1 MNIII
6 KLIKLVL
13 ISTTLLVFAACSE
26 ASVKPKNSLSTT
38 NVLTVYKRAQCGC
51 CGKWI
56 AHVRSNGFHT
66 VTQNQNDLSDIKEK
80 FSIDR
85 KLRSCHTSI
94 SEEGFVFEGHIPA
107 KYIRKFLDEKPDGAR
122 GLAVPGMPTGT
133 PGMEYRDMHQ
143 PYKIY
148 LLKVDGT
155 TETYAE
161 VNSAK
166 EQF

>member
-1 MNIII
+1 M
-6 KLIKLVL
+6 KLVL
-13 ISTTLLVFAACSE
+13 ISTILLVLNACSDTNGKQE
-26 ASVKPKNSLSTT
+26 NSLS
-38 NVLTVYKRAQCGC
+38 NPNLLTVYKRAQCGC

-56 AHVRSNGFHT
+56 QHVKSNGFHT
-66 VTQNQNDLSDIKEK
+66 VTHNQNDLSDIKEK
-80 FSIDR
+80 YKIDR
-85 KLRSCHTSI
+85 NLRSCHTTVT
-94 SEEGFVFEGHIPA
+94 EEGFVFEGHIPA
-107 KYIRKFLDEKPDGAR
+107 KYIRKFLDEKPKGTR
-122 GLAVPGMPTGT
+122 GLAVPAMPTGS
-133 PGMEYRDMHQ
+133 PGMEHGNMHQ